1 MSKKTTQH
9 KRLSAS
15 KKNTNKRRS
24 AKLSKKLVFVF
35 LGSAV
40 AVLLGIIV
48 ISASVPQFC
57 ANSFSCIK
65 DLSGRLD
72 PLAKSGVFEGRKVSV
87 PDLVISNSLIN
98 PSAKVLGENT
108 GIKQIKVDLST
119 QHLYAYQG
127 DKLLMDFPVS
137 TGKWH
142 KTPTGTFNIWVK
154 LRYTRMTGGDPNLG
168 TFYDLPNVPYTM
180 FFYNDDVSKSQG
192 FSIHGAYWHNN
203 FGHPMS
209 HGCVNM
215 RIVDA
220 QQVFAWADPQT
231 TGWNRQATEDN
242 PGTQIVIYGTTPS
255 Q

>member
-1 MSKKTTQH
+1 MKKSVH
-9 KRLSAS
+9 KNRISAS
-15 KKNTNKRRS
+15 KKPTHKRRS
-24 AKLSKKLVFVF
+24 ARLSKKLVFVF

-40 AVLLGIIV
+40 AVLAGIIV
-48 ISASVPQFC
+48 IASFSPQFC
-57 ANSFSCIK
+57 ANSFSCVK
-65 DLSGRLD
+65 DLSGKFD
-72 PLAKSGVFEGRKVSV
+72 PTLKTGVFEGRKVTI
-87 PDLVISNSLIN
+87 PDSILSNSLVN
-98 PSAKVLGENT
+98 PASKVLGENT
-108 GIKQIKVDLST
+108 GAKLIKVDLSS

-127 DKLLMDFPVS
+127 DTLLMDFPVS

-154 LRYTRMTGGDPNLG
+154 LRYTRMTGGDPSLG

-180 FFYNDDVSKSQG
+180 FFYNDEVSKSQG

-215 RIVDA
+215 RIVEA

-231 TGWNRQATEDN
+231 TGWNKQATAEN

>member
-1 MSKKTTQH
+1 MKKSAH
-9 KRLSAS
+9 KKKLSAS
-15 KKNTNKRRS
+15 KKSSYKRRS

-40 AVLLGIIV
+40 AVLVGVVVFLS
-48 ISASVPQFC
+48 SASQFC
-57 ANSFSCIK
+57 ANSSSCIK
-65 DLSGRLD
+65 DLSGKFD
-72 PLAKSGVFEGRKVSV
+72 PIGKAGVFEGRKISV
-87 PDLVISNSLIN
+87 PNSILANSLIN
-98 PSAKVLGENT
+98 PATKVLGENT
-108 GIKQIKVDLST
+108 GTKKITVDLST

-127 DKLLMDFPVS
+127 DTLLMDFPVS

-142 KTPTGTFNIWVK
+142 KTPTGTFSIWVK

-180 FFYNDDVSKSQG
+180 FFYNDEVSKSQG

-220 QQVFAWADPQT
+220 GQVFAWADPQT
-231 TGWNRQATEDN
+231 TGWNKQATVEN